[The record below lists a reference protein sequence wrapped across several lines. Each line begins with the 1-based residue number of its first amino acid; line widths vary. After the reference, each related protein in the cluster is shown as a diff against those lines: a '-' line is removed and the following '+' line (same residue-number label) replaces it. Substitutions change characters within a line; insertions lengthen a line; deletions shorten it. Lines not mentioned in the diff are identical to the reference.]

1 MHDPIGD
8 CTRIRELYLSYL
20 DTAFRIEDQEI
31 VEERQTLLRSA
42 GALCTEPLLELK
54 PVWALTMPSLVLD
67 AHAAIT
73 RNNQR
78 PEQTSF
84 SAIGLVDAST
94 PPPRTGCRCSMNCH
108 IDRGANA

>member
-20 DTAFRIEDQEI
+20 DTAFPIEDQEI

-54 PVWALTMPSLVLD
+54 PVMPSPVLD

-84 SAIGLVDAST
+84 SAIGLVDASM
-94 PPPRTGCRCSMNCH
+94 PPTKDGLSLFDELPHRSGC
-108 IDRGANA
+108 